1 MYANRKKAKMWDL
14 YLEIGKS
21 QLTKHNER
29 LCGDSIIIDKDYDR
43 ETASVILSD
52 GLGSGVK
59 ANILSTLTTK
69 IISVMLQN
77 GRSIDEIVDTLT
89 DTLPTC
95 NVRQLAYSTFSV
107 AQFGSNGKLQLVE
120 YDNPPAFFVR
130 NGKVVKLNYKVRDI
144 NGKKINE
151 TSADVQV
158 GDLLVFVS
166 DGETHAGIGG
176 VWNLG
181 WGWDQIAE
189 FIERISKKPM
199 SAKELAFEITNIA
212 NELYAKKPGDD
223 TSAVVVKIRKKNFAT
238 MLVGAPQNPEHDKEI
253 VNKLIQGEGR
263 KIICGGTT
271 SNIVSRELNEKLE
284 VDLSTLA
291 SDVPPIGVI
300 KGIDLCTEGIIT
312 ISRALEMLKSKPN
325 YKKLEIS
332 TDGVSRLVRELLLVD
347 EITIMIGQA
356 LNDAH
361 QTSNMPKEFGMK
373 RKIMESIGEHLT
385 DLGKAVHL
393 EYY

>member
-1 MYANRKKAKMWDL
+1 VFSSRKKAKMWDL
-14 YLEIGKS
+14 HLEIAKS
-21 QLTKHNER
+21 QLIKHNER
-29 LCGDSIIIDKDYDR
+29 LCGDSIIINKDYDH

-95 NVRQLAYSTFSV
+95 NVRKLAYSTFSV

-120 YDNPPAFFVR
+120 YDNPPAFFIR
-130 NGKVVKLNYKVRDI
+130 NGKTVKLDYETREI

-151 TSADVQV
+151 ASIDVQE

-176 VWNLG
+176 IWNLG
-181 WGWDQIAE
+181 WGWDHIAE

-199 SAKELAFEITNIA
+199 TAKELAFEITNVA
-212 NELYAKKPGDD
+212 NELYAKEPGDD
-223 TSAVVVKIRKKNFAT
+223 TSAVVIKIRKKCFAT
-238 MLVGAPQNPEHDKEI
+238 MLVGAPQNPDNDKEI

-271 SNIVSRELNEKLE
+271 SNIVSRELKEKLE
-284 VDLSTLA
+284 VDLSTLE
-291 SDVPPIGVI
+291 STVPPIGII

-312 ISRALEMLKSKPN
+312 ISRALEMLKTKPN

-332 TDGVSRLVRELLLVD
+332 TDGVSRLVREFLLVD
-347 EITIMIGQA
+347 ELTIMIGQS

-373 RKIMESIGEHLT
+373 RKIMESIAEHLI

>member
-1 MYANRKKAKMWDL
+1 MLSSRKEAKMWDL
-14 YLEIGKS
+14 HLEIAKS
-21 QLTKHNER
+21 QLIKHKEI

-43 ETASVILSD
+43 ETASLILSD

-77 GRSIDEIVDTLT
+77 ARNIDEIVDTLT

-95 NVRQLAYSTFSV
+95 NVRKLAYSTFSV
-107 AQFGSNGKLQLVE
+107 AQFGADGKLQLVE

-130 NGKVVKLNYKVRDI
+130 NGKVLNLDYQVREI
-144 NGKKINE
+144 NGKRINE
-151 TSADVQV
+151 ASLEVQE

-176 VWNLG
+176 IWNLG
-181 WGWDQIAE
+181 WGWEHIAE
-189 FIERISKKPM
+189 FIERISKKAM
-199 SAKELAFEITNIA
+199 TAKEIAFEITNVA
-212 NELYAKKPGDD
+212 NELYAKEPGDD

-238 MLVGAPQNPEHDKEI
+238 MLVGAPQNPDNDKEI
-253 VNKLIQGEGR
+253 VNKLIKGEGR

-271 SNIVSRELNEKLE
+271 SNIVSRELREKLE
-284 VDLSTLA
+284 VDLTTIKTGI
-291 SDVPPIGVI
+291 PPVGIL

-312 ISRALEMLKSKPN
+312 ISHSLELLKSNPN
-325 YKKLEIS
+325 YKRLEINN
-332 TDGVSRLVRELLLVD
+332 DGVSRLVKELLLAD
-347 EITIMIGQA
+347 EITVMIGQS
-356 LNDAH
+356 LNSAH

-373 RKIMESIGEHLT
+373 RKIMESISEHLT
-385 DLGKAVHL
+385 EIGKVVHL